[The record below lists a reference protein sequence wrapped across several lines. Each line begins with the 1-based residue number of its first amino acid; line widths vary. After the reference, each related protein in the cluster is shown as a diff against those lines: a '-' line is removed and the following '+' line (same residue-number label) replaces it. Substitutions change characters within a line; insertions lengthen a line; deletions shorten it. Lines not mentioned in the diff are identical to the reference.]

1 MSDWGQGSKNN
12 NIGWGQGAVNNSIN
26 WGLSHSESWA
36 GDTDIVG
43 IDPNQAIINTF
54 KSRVLADGGTFEAES
69 CLKTT
74 LESLNLQYP
83 PLLIESPVVTGNNYA
98 GQTLTTTN
106 GVFDG
111 ITPLVYTYQWLLDG
125 SPILGAT
132 SSTYVVTSNG
142 TISCKVTA
150 TNSFGSSSS
159 TSNEIVPDDR
169 LIFSVKTD
177 NTGISGPNQFIIP
190 TTGTGYLYDIETSDG
205 QSITGLTGGTTIT
218 FPSAGTY
225 DVYISGSF
233 PRFYFSNTGDR
244 LKLIDL
250 KNFGI
255 YALGST
261 SQENAFYGCSN
272 MVISATDIG
281 HFENVT
287 SFYFAWHTCSSLT
300 SFPLLDTSAGTN
312 FGYAWSSCSSLTSFP
327 LIDTS
332 ACTNFGYAWR
342 GCSSLTSFPLL
353 DTSAGT
359 NFGYAWAICIS
370 LTSFPLIDTSNGTNF
385 SLAWYGCSSLTS
397 FPANAF
403 DTNIASN
410 YASSFTLTKLSTQS
424 IDNIL
429 VSLDASGVLNG
440 TFNQSGGGNLPS
452 AVGLAAKANLIS
464 KGWTITTN

>member
-26 WGLSHSESWA
+26 WGLSHSESWS
-36 GDTDIVG
+36 GDTDILGEV
-43 IDPNQAIINTF
+43 IDN
-54 KSRVLADGGTFEAES
+54 
-69 CLKTT
+69 
-74 LESLNLQYP
+74 
-83 PLLIESPVVTGNNYA
+83 
-98 GQTLTTTN
+98 
-106 GVFDG
+106 
-111 ITPLVYTYQWLLDG
+111 
-125 SPILGAT
+125 
-132 SSTYVVTSNG
+132 
-142 TISCKVTA
+142 
-150 TNSFGSSSS
+150 
-159 TSNEIVPDDR
+159 R

-177 NTGISGPNQFIIP
+177 NAGTSATNQFTIP

-205 QSITGLTGGTTIT
+205 QTITGLTGGTTIT

-233 PRFYFSNTGDR
+233 PRFYFNNVGDR

-255 YALGST
+255 YAQGST
-261 SQENAFYGCSN
+261 SQASAFFGCAN
-272 MVISATDIG
+272 LIISATDTG
-281 HFENVT
+281 LFENVT
-287 SFYFAWHTCSSLT
+287 NFSSTWQNCPSLISFPLIDTSAGANFNSAWFNCSSLT

-312 FGYAWSSCSSLTSFP
+312 FGS
-327 LIDTS
+327 
-332 ACTNFGYAWR
+332 
-342 GCSSLTSFPLL
+342 
-353 DTSAGT
+353 
-359 NFGYAWAICIS
+359 
-370 LTSFPLIDTSNGTNF
+370 
-385 SLAWYGCSSLTS
+385 AWYRCLSLTS

-410 YASSFTLTKLSTQS
+410 YASSFTSTKLSTQS

>member
-1 MSDWGQGSKNN
+1 MFIAIANAIGSNRKSIDKNTKL
-12 NIGWGQGAVNNSIN
+12 IKS
-26 WGLSHSESWA
+26 
-36 GDTDIVG
+36 
-43 IDPNQAIINTF
+43 F
-54 KSRVLADGGTFEAES
+54 KARVLADGGTFEAES

-83 PLLIESPVVTGNNYA
+83 PLLITAPVVSGNNYS

-150 TNSFGSSSS
+150 TNSFGSVTS
-159 TSNEIVPDDR
+159 TSNEIIPDDR

-177 NTGISGPNQFIIP
+177 NAGTSASNQFTIP

-205 QSITGLTGGTTIT
+205 QIITGRTGNTTIT

-233 PRFYFSNTGDR
+233 PQFYFNNGGDR

-250 KNFGI
+250 KNLGI
-255 YALGST
+255 YAQGST
-261 SQENAFYGCSN
+261 SQLSAFNGCSN
-272 MVISATDIG
+272 LVISATDIG

-287 SFYFAWHTCSSLT
+287 NFSFSWI
-300 SFPLLDTSAGTN
+300 G
-312 FGYAWSSCSSLTSFP
+312 CSSLTSFP

-332 ACTNFGYAWR
+332 KSTIFNYAWYN
-342 GCSSLTSFPLL
+342 CTSLTSFPLL
-353 DTSAGT
+353 DTSSGT
-359 NFGYAWAICIS
+359 NFSYAWRDCTSLTSFPLLDTSKGTDFSNAWRNCSS
-370 LTSFPLIDTSNGTNF
+370 LTSFPLIDTSNCTNF
-385 SLAWYGCSSLTS
+385 SLAWYNCTSLIS
-397 FPANAF
+397 FPSNAF
-403 DTNIASN
+403 DTNIATN
-410 YASSFTLTKLSTQS
+410 YTNSFLFTNLTTQS

-452 AVGLAAKANLIS
+452 TTGLAAKANLIS

>member
-1 MSDWGQGSKNN
+1 MIIAIGNYIGRNSGGSK
-12 NIGWGQGAVNNSIN
+12 ISKLIK
-26 WGLSHSESWA
+26 
-36 GDTDIVG
+36 D
-43 IDPNQAIINTF
+43 F
-54 KSRVLADGGTFEAES
+54 KTRVALDGGTFEAES

-83 PLLIESPVVTGNNYA
+83 PLLITAPVVSGNNYS

-111 ITPLVYTYQWLLDG
+111 ITPLVYTYQWLLNG
-125 SPILGAT
+125 SPILGAN
-132 SSTYVVTSNG
+132 SSTYVVTGNG

-150 TNSFGSSSS
+150 TNSFGSASS
-159 TSNEIVPDDR
+159 TSNEIIPDDR

-177 NTGISGPNQFIIP
+177 NAGTSATNQFTIP

-225 DVYISGSF
+225 DIFISGSF
-233 PRFYFSNTGDR
+233 PQFYFANTGDI
-244 LKLIDL
+244 LKLINL

-255 YALGST
+255 YAQGST
-261 SQENAFYGCSN
+261 SQLSAFRGCSN
-272 MVISATDIG
+272 MIISATDTG

-287 SFYFAWHTCSSLT
+287 
-300 SFPLLDTSAGTN
+300 N
-312 FGYAWSSCSSLTSFP
+312 FLYAWPNCSSLTSFP

-332 ACTNFGYAWR
+332 KGTNFVYSWS
-342 GCSSLTSFPLL
+342 GCSKLTSFPLL
-353 DTSAGT
+353 DTSSGT
-359 NFGYAWAICIS
+359 NFSAAWRDCS
-370 LTSFPLIDTSNGTNF
+370 LLASFPLIDTSLGTNF
-385 SLAWYGCSSLTS
+385 SFAWNGCSSLTS
-397 FPANAF
+397 FPSNAF

-410 YASSFTLTKLSTQS
+410 YTSSFTSTKLSTQS
-424 IDNIL
+424 IDDIL
-429 VSLDASGVLNG
+429 VSLDASGVING

-452 AVGLAAKANLIS
+452 ATGLTAKANLIS